1 MYGLSR
7 NFRQL
12 PLTQLRSYCRWCVL
26 TTSLCFGFGEVL
38 VAQTAEIAGRII
50 DSSGGVVP
58 QTTVT
63 LIHLDSGTRR
73 TARSNDEGFYVV
85 PFLQPGSYKLIVQKP
100 GFKTLTRPNI
110 RLSMK
115 DSVRIDALLELGELS
130 ESVTV
135 NADGVELESSTSSV
149 AVVVEEHLKR
159 EVPNLVSG
167 GKRSPASYLLM
178 APGVNPA
185 VGGQD
190 TIAGGRTF
198 SHEVLIDGQ
207 TGDSN
212 SDGIGYSISFPSVES
227 VSEFKLELNSIPA
240 EYGRSS
246 GGLSL
251 FATKS
256 GTNQWHGLAYEY
268 LRNPQL
274 DARPWQAAERNVRK
288 QNEFGI
294 AMGGPLVLPGIYNGR
309 ARTFFFGNATAY
321 TLRTDGSSGLLTMPT
336 AEMRQ
341 GDFSAA
347 GLNPIHDALSP
358 YLSTSNSVQRRQ
370 FPGNRIPAERLSRV
384 SKFFLDRLPLPN
396 RPGVSN
402 NFVGTSRYIRDAFD
416 QTIKID
422 HSLSEQDRISVYY
435 QLGLPTDTTGSILGD
450 DWGFSSIWRQHRIRL
465 DWNRNFSSNFGQQ
478 VQYGV
483 NRDRYSSQ
491 SNNFMQNFG
500 QRAGLQGMFDPN
512 CPEINIDYPGGL
524 IICGPANPA
533 DIQANTAQT
542 LNYGLRQVQ
551 GRHSFKYGLQLIRF
565 SKNVHS
571 RGGQARSSSAG
582 YFGFGNTSRGIRNA
596 TSDTNGQGGESWA
609 DFVLGWPQEVRLA
622 SPVVF
627 GNRETYLA
635 AYLQDDW
642 KVTRRLTLNLGL
654 RWDLNIPYDEI
665 HGQITGFDP
674 ELPNPAATGQ
684 AGALTFYGIGPGRNG
699 KTRPGEIWWGNFGP
713 RFGFALQ
720 MTSRT
725 VLRGFGGIVYQGI
738 QNSNAAFADR
748 SGFQASGSPPNP
760 IRPYDLYYSWDEPFP
775 QHILGSLPNTD
786 AAFRNGQSF
795 EFQDPRTIG
804 RAPELYMYSL
814 GIQRELPGNILLDVT
829 YMSNNM
835 KHAMDRDP
843 LNQLNPAFRSLGAL
857 LTQPLNSPQVQAAGF
872 RAPFPEFD
880 QRLPL
885 YRALLP
891 FPQYEALTNTA
902 STRTSS
908 TYHAAIL
915 KAQKRFSS
923 GLAFMVNYT
932 TSKYL
937 TDTTWAPGA
946 FGAAP
951 RDRFNR
957 RLEKGL
963 QRFDIP
969 QRVVLSYSYE
979 LPFGPGK
986 KFFGNAGRV
995 RKAFLSGWSLAGI
1008 HQYYSGVPAA
1018 ITGSLSLP
1026 IPTVNGRANR
1036 VPGVPVR
1043 SAIPC
1048 SQLEFGN
1055 PSRNYLFNA
1064 GNPEQAARTG
1074 RPLAFDSAGD
1084 YQIGNAPTTDPQAR
1098 QCGVLNE
1105 DVTLIKTM
1113 YLREGLRLRFGA
1125 EAFNFFNRH
1134 SWESGTLGQ
1143 GVSSSNFGE
1152 ITPVQRL
1159 GPRQLQL
1166 KFRLEW

>member
-1 MYGLSR
+1 MCGVSKNSKQRL
-7 NFRQL
+7 
-12 PLTQLRSYCRWCVL
+12 LTQLQYCSGWGVL
-26 TTSLCFGFGEVL
+26 IITLCFGRAERL
-38 VAQTAEIAGRII
+38 VAQTAEIAGRIT
-50 DSSGGVVP
+50 DGGGGVVP

-73 TARSNDEGFYVV
+73 TARSNDEGFYGV
-85 PFLQPGSYKLIVQKP
+85 PFLQPGRYKLIVHKP
-100 GFKTLTRPNI
+100 GFKTITRPNI
-110 RLSMK
+110 RLLTK
-115 DSVRIDALLELGELS
+115 DSVRIDAVLELGELS

-135 NADGVELESSTSSV
+135 QASGIELESSTSSV
-149 AVVVEEHLKR
+149 GVVVEEQLKR
-159 EVPNLVSG
+159 EVPNLVNG

-178 APGVNPA
+178 APGLNPGA
-185 VGGQD
+185 GGHD

-212 SDGIGYSISFPSVES
+212 SDGIGYVVSFPSVES
-227 VSEFKLELNSIPA
+227 VSEFKLELSSMPA

-246 GGLSL
+246 GGMTL

-256 GTNQWHGLAYEY
+256 GSNQWHGLAYEY
-268 LRNPQL
+268 LRNPRL
-274 DARPWQAAERNVRK
+274 DARPWQAAERDVRK
-288 QNEFGI
+288 QNEFGF
-294 AMGGPLVLPGIYNGR
+294 AMGGPLVLPGVYDGR
-309 ARTFFFGNATAY
+309 ARTFFFANATAY
-321 TLRTDGSSGLLTMPT
+321 ALRTDGSSGLLTLPT
-336 AEMRQ
+336 AEMRR

-358 YLSTSNSVQRRQ
+358 YLNRSNSIQRRP

-402 NFVGTSRYIRDAFD
+402 NFVGTSRYTSDAFD

-422 HSLSEQDRISVYY
+422 HTISEQDRISVYY
-435 QLGLPTDTTGSILGD
+435 QLGLPESTAGSILGD
-450 DWGFSSIWRQHRIRL
+450 EWGFSSVGRQHRIRL
-465 DWNRNFSSNFGQQ
+465 DWSRNFSSNFGQQ
-478 VQYGV
+478 LQYGV
-483 NRDRYSSQ
+483 NRDRSSSQ
-491 SNNFMQNFG
+491 SNNFTQNFG

-512 CPEINIDYPGGL
+512 CPEVNIDYPGGL
-524 IICGPANPA
+524 FICGPGRPA
-533 DIQANTAQT
+533 DIQATTAQT
-542 LNYGLRQVQ
+542 LNYGLRQLL
-551 GRHSFKYGLQLIRF
+551 GRHSLKYGLQFIRF
-565 SKNVHS
+565 NKNINR

-582 YFGFGNTSRGIRNA
+582 YFGFGNVLGDIRNA

-609 DFVLGWPQEVRLA
+609 DFVLGWPQEVRVA
-622 SPVVF
+622 SPVVL

-642 KVTRRLTLNLGL
+642 KITQRLTLNLGL
-654 RWDLNIPYDEI
+654 RWDLNIPYHEI

-674 ELPNPAATGQ
+674 TLPNPAATGQ
-684 AGALTFYGIGPGRNG
+684 AGALTFYGSGPGRNG
-699 KTRPGEIWWGNFGP
+699 KTRPGEIWWSNFGP
-713 RFGFALQ
+713 RLGFAFQL
-720 MTSRT
+720 TSRT
-725 VLRGFGGIVYQGI
+725 VLRGFGGMVYQGI

-748 SGFQASGSPPNP
+748 SGFQASGSPPIP
-760 IRPYDLYYSWDEPFP
+760 IHPYDLYYSWDEPFP
-775 QHILGSLPNTD
+775 QHILGSLPNTNP
-786 AAFRNGQSF
+786 ALRNGQSL
-795 EFQDPRTIG
+795 EFQDPHTIG

-829 YMSNNM
+829 YISNNM
-835 KHAMDRDP
+835 KHATDLDP
-843 LNQLNPAFRSLGAL
+843 INQLNPAFRSLGAL

-923 GLAFMVNYT
+923 GLAFLVSYT

-951 RDRFNR
+951 RDAFNR
-957 RLEKGL
+957 KLEKGL
-963 QRFDIP
+963 QRFDTP
-969 QRVVLSYSYE
+969 QRVVLSYAYE

-986 KFFGNAGRV
+986 KYFSSPGRV
-995 RKAFLSGWSLAGI
+995 KKALLSGWSVAGI

-1018 ITGSLSLP
+1018 ITGSLSIP
-1026 IPTVNGRANR
+1026 IPTVTGRANR

-1043 SAIPC
+1043 STIPC
-1048 SQLEFGN
+1048 NQLEFGN
-1055 PSRNYLFNA
+1055 PSRNYIFNA

-1074 RPLAFDSAGD
+1074 RLLAFDSAGD
-1084 YQIGNAPTTDPQAR
+1084 YQIGNAPSMDPQAR

-1105 DVTLIKTM
+1105 DVTLTKTM
-1113 YLREGLRLRFGA
+1113 YLKEGLRLRFGA
-1125 EAFNFFNRH
+1125 EAFNVFNRH
-1134 SWESGTLGQ
+1134 SWESGIQGQ

-1166 KFRLEW
+1166 KFRVEW